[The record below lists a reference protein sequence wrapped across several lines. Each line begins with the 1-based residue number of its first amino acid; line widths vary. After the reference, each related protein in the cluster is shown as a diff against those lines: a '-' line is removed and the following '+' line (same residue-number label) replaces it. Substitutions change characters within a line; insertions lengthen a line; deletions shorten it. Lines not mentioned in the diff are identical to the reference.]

1 MPWLLKNGVSV
12 TRKKHIITGI
22 SHGIPLWAT
31 WTIHSNM
38 FNINVTVEN
47 KPVKKKQGFAI
58 LETMEL
64 DVLLDSA

>member
-1 MPWLLKNGVSV
+1 
-12 TRKKHIITGI
+12 
-22 SHGIPLWAT
+22 
-31 WTIHSNM
+31 M